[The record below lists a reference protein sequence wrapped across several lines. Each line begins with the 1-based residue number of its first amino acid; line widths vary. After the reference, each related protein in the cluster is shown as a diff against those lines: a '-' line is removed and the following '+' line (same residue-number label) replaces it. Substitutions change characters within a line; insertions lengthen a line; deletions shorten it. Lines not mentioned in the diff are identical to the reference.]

1 MKDLL
6 IIDGHNYIFYF
17 YRAGK
22 LENTDIE
29 DLKDRLI
36 SDLSAYGSQKE
47 CSIIVVFDAKGSSNR
62 ARGIQTVD
70 NIKVI
75 HSRKGETADTVI
87 EELAKKWSD
96 QRKVFVVTSDY
107 LQQKVIFGKNI
118 IRKSSREF
126 SLEIDSVKENIRQT
140 IKENKNRSRGNF
152 YPLEDR
158 LDPDTKKKISD
169 LRKKII
175 K

>member
-1 MKDLL
+1 LKDLL
-6 IIDGHNYIFYF
+6 IVDGHNYIFNF
-17 YRAGK
+17 YRSGK
-22 LENTDIE
+22 LKSTDIE
-29 DLKDRLI
+29 NLKDKLI

-47 CSIIVVFDAKGSSNR
+47 CSIIAVFDAKGSSNR
-62 ARGIQTVD
+62 VRGLQTVD

-87 EELAKKWSD
+87 EELVKKWSGE
-96 QRKVFVVTSDY
+96 RKVFVVTSDY
-107 LQQKVIFGKNI
+107 LQQKVIFGKNT

-126 SLEIDSVKENIRQT
+126 SLEINSIKENIRQT

-158 LDPDTKKKISD
+158 LDPNTKKKISD
-169 LRKKII
+169 LRKK
-175 K
+175 

>member
-6 IIDGHNYIFYF
+6 IVDGHNYIFNF
-17 YRAGK
+17 NVLGK
-22 LENTDIE
+22 IKNTDIE

-47 CSIIVVFDAKGSSNR
+47 CSIIVVFDAKGGSSR
-62 ARGIQTVD
+62 VRGIQTVD

-75 HSRKGETADTVI
+75 YSREGETADTVI
-87 EELAKKWSD
+87 EELAKKWSVE
-96 QRKVFVVTSDY
+96 RKVFVVTSDY
-107 LQQKVIFGKNI
+107 LQQKVVFGKNT
-118 IRKSSREF
+118 IRRSSREF
-126 SLEIDSVKENIRQT
+126 RLEINSVKENIRQT
-140 IKENKNRSRGNF
+140 IKENKNRLRGNF

-169 LRKKII
+169 LRKK
-175 K
+175 

>member
-6 IIDGHNYIFYF
+6 IVDGHNYIFNLYHS
-17 YRAGK
+17 GK
-22 LENTDIE
+22 IKNTDIE
-29 DLKDRLI
+29 NLKDRLI

-47 CSIIVVFDAKGSSNR
+47 CSIIVVFDAKGGSNR
-62 ARGIQTVD
+62 VRGIQTVD

-75 HSRKGETADTVI
+75 HSREGETADTVI
-87 EELAKKWSD
+87 EELAKKWSSE
-96 QRKVFVVTSDY
+96 RKVFVVTSDY
-107 LQQKVIFGKNI
+107 LQQKVIFGKNT

-126 SLEIDSVKENIRQT
+126 RLEINSVKENIRQA

-169 LRKKII
+169 LRKK
-175 K
+175 

>member
-6 IIDGHNYIFYF
+6 VVDGHNYIFYF
-17 YRAGK
+17 SHTGRLK
-22 LENTDIE
+22 NSDIE
-29 DLKDRLI
+29 SLKDRLI
-36 SDLSAYGSQKE
+36 SDLSAYGSQKD
-47 CSIIVVFDAKGSSNR
+47 CAIIVVFDAKGSSNR
-62 ARGIQTVD
+62 IRGIQTVD

-75 HSRKGETADTVI
+75 HSKKGETADTVI

-107 LQQKVIFGKNI
+107 LQQKVVFGKNI

-126 SLEIDSVKENIRQT
+126 SLEIKSVKENIRHT
-140 IKENKNRSRGNF
+140 IKENKNRLRGNF

-158 LDPDTKKKISD
+158 LDPQTKKKISD
-169 LRKKII
+169 LRKK
-175 K
+175 

>member
-1 MKDLL
+1 LKDLL
-6 IIDGHNYIFYF
+6 VVDGHNYIFNF

-22 LENTDIE
+22 LKRSDIE
-29 DLKDRLI
+29 SLKDRLI
-36 SDLSAYGSQKE
+36 SDLSAYGSQKD
-47 CSIIVVFDAKGSSNR
+47 CAIIVVFDAKGSSNR
-62 ARGIQTVD
+62 IRGIQTVD

-75 HSRKGETADTVI
+75 HSKKGETADTVI

-107 LQQKVIFGKNI
+107 LQQKVVFGKNI

-126 SLEIDSVKENIRQT
+126 SLEINSVKENIRHT
-140 IKENKNRSRGNF
+140 IKENKNRLRGNF

-158 LDPDTKKKISD
+158 LDPQTKKKISD
-169 LRKKII
+169 LRKK
-175 K
+175 